1 VSAALSWRGSQRS
14 PRKQDAYG
22 TSASQ
27 LTHNGTANG
36 FFDRQARREYFC
48 TKMGQYV
55 LGGKQDAPLPV
66 FELWLL
72 GGLNYFLQMYIKV
85 LSRAV

>member
-1 VSAALSWRGSQRS
+1 VALSWRGSQRS

-36 FFDRQARREYFC
+36 FFDRQARREYLC
-48 TKMGQYV
+48 TRMGQYV
-55 LGGKQDAPLPV
+55 LGMEQRRPLPV
-66 FELWLL
+66 FKLWLL
-72 GGLNYFLQMYIKV
+72 GGVNYFLQMHSNV
-85 LSRAV
+85 LSQAA